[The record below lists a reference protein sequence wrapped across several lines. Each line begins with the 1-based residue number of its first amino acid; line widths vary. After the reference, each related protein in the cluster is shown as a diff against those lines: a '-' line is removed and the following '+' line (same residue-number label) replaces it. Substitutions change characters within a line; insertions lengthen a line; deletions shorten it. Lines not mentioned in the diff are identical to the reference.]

1 MAGEWLKRGRR
12 WYFSAGLAALAPCA
26 CAPMPP
32 QLVQPPQAYYP
43 PPSYYVPRP
52 APPYEFREPVRPVP
66 RPAPPQINAP
76 DDDGVPPRHQQQTP
90 SVIEQPGPV
99 AVAGRRRLPVTGLN
113 ASAGGASAI
122 SFSSEVNQ

>member
-32 QLVQPPQAYYP
+32 QQVQPPQAYYP
-43 PPSYYVPRP
+43 PPWYY
-52 APPYEFREPVRPVP
+52 VP

-76 DDDGVPPRHQQQTP
+76 DGYDMPRRHQQQTP

-99 AVAGRRRLPVTGLN
+99 AETPAPRRSPPP
-113 ASAGGASAI
+113 ASGGPECVGWWRI
-122 SFSSEVNQ
+122 CHFFF